1 MPALDVSRHLYR
13 FFLAHENREVGVG
26 TGSVAEVLRAINEV
40 VHGFADYLLDEHG
53 ALHRHV
59 SPGVTAGS

>member
-1 MPALDVSRHLYR
+1 MSALDVSRHLYR
-13 FFLAHENREVGVG
+13 FFPAHMNREVGVG
-26 TGSVAEVLRAINEV
+26 AGSVAEVLRAINEV

-59 SPGVTAGS
+59 SPGVTAG